1 MILAMEFVATFCT
14 VDAGVSLVLLLYS
27 AYSDEHARAC
37 KHPVIASAE
46 IGERWLYCYPDE
58 QVAEY

>member
-37 KHPVIASAE
+37 IDKKHGGPIRGQECPRHAK
-46 IGERWLYCYPDE
+46 RFHR
-58 QVAEY
+58 